1 MNQKERIEKFTQA
14 IWEWYARHKREL
26 PWRDLLIQDDT
37 QRAYQIMISEI
48 MLQQTQVERVK
59 IVYRDFLI
67 RFPSITDLAAA
78 SNKDVILAWRG
89 MGYNSRALRLRDAAK
104 SIVDRGK
111 WIEDKDIFPREM
123 SELLELPG
131 IGHYTAAA
139 IRNFAFDIPTPC
151 IDTNIRRILHR
162 VFVGP
167 ENAVGEWG
175 MGDRELLKIAE
186 KVLNEALSSIHYP
199 LSTQPE
205 KRAADWHAALMDFG
219 SLVCT
224 KRSPKWDIC
233 PLTKAGIMKAAFKT
247 PDPNYKPQAT
257 KREPG
262 RMVGSKY
269 IPNRIFRG
277 KVVDELRDAT
287 SGLSAAEIGRRV
299 CLDWDATEHTV
310 WLDGIIEALKK
321 DHLIQC
327 KGSKLVLAES

>member
-14 IWEWYARHKREL
+14 IWEWYALHKREL

-59 IVYRDFLI
+59 IVYKDFLS
-67 RFPSITDLAAA
+67 RFPHIEDLAHA
-78 SNKDVILAWRG
+78 SNKEVVLAWRG
-89 MGYNSRALRLRDAAK
+89 MGYNSRALRLRDAARH
-104 SIVDRGK
+104 IVELQFPTQM
-111 WIEDKDIFPREM
+111 EDLQK
-123 SELLELPG
+123 LPG

-247 PDPNYKPQAT
+247 PDPNDKPQVT

-310 WLDGIIEALKK
+310 WLEGIIEALKK